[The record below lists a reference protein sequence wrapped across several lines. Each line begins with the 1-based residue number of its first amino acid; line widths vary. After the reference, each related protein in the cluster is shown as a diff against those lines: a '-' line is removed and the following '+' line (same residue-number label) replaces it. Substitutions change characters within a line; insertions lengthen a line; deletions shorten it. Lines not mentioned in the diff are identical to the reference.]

1 MNYKMNDKI
10 YSEITTLSNE
20 VKNIPQIL
28 ISVIIHTVNIE
39 AKVAIVLQ
47 TLLKY
52 YETFYIIIIIT
63 NK

>member
-52 YETFYIIIIIT
+52 YETFYIIIIKT

>member
-52 YETFYIIIIIT
+52 CETV
-63 NK
+63 